1 MEGRELPIGWE
12 VANGSDMFE
21 LVTSGSRGWAKYYSD
36 DGQLFIR
43 IGNLDHDSIELDL
56 RDVQHVRPPVG
67 SEGNRTRLEPNDIL
81 ISITAELG
89 MVALVPEGLGEA
101 YVNQHVALARPSSE
115 IDARFLAWYLA
126 SESDGKHQL
135 LEAKR
140 GATKVG
146 LGLPDIRNLILPLA
160 PLSEQ
165 RRIAAKLDTTLAAV
179 DACRQRLDGVA
190 AILKRFRQ
198 AVLAAATSG
207 ELTREWREERSR
219 EEAWQQKTIDQIAN
233 VGTGSTP
240 LRSNPA
246 FYDSSGI
253 PWITSA
259 ATSVEL
265 ITSASEFVTEEGQ
278 GASRLRIY
286 PEGTLL
292 VAMYGEGKTR
302 GQVSELG
309 IAATINQACAAIHDP
324 IEPYLMPFIKIVL
337 KANYLEMRILAEGG
351 NQPNLN
357 LSKIKQ
363 FPIALPSKDEVFEIC
378 DRVET
383 FFSLADQLEARLTA
397 ARRIVERLTPALLA
411 KAFRGE
417 LVPQDPGDE
426 PASALLER
434 IRAARQAEAG
444 AGKPSRRG
452 RPKAAAN
459 PDQLPLD
466 AAPVPP
472 DFLAGLLRECGPL
485 SERALL
491 AVSELEPQRFQQQLY
506 GELESG
512 TAREVQADGQL
523 LLEAVG

>member
-1 MEGRELPIGWE
+1 MEGRELPVGWSVTTVGELTNVGPKNECDDETVVGFVPLQRLGVSYLSRHTHEPRKWEE
-12 VANGSDMFE
+12 VKKGYTHFQNG
-21 LVTSGSRGWAKYYSD
+21 
-36 DGQLFIR
+36 
-43 IGNLDHDSIELDL
+43 
-56 RDVQHVRPPVG
+56 DV
-67 SEGNRTRLEPNDIL
+67 L
-81 ISITAELG
+81 
-89 MVALVPEGLGEA
+89 
-101 YVNQHVALARPSSE
+101 LARITPSFENGKAGIARDLPNGFGAGSTE
-115 IDARFLAWYLA
+115 YIVFRPFADALDPRYLLAHFKTRFFLASGEMVMTGAVGQQRVPKAFVL
-126 SESDGKHQL
+126 ESQ
-135 LEAKR
+135 
-140 GATKVG
+140 
-146 LGLPDIRNLILPLA
+146 LPLA
-160 PLSEQ
+160 PLNEQ

-179 DACRQRLDGVA
+179 EACRQRLDGVA

-259 ATSVEL
+259 ATSAEL

-278 GASRLRIY
+278 AASRLRIY

-383 FFSLADQLEARLTA
+383 FFTLADQLEARLTS
-397 ARRIVERLTPALLA
+397 ARKVVDRLTPALLA

-417 LVPQDPGDE
+417 LVPQDPNDE
-426 PASALLER
+426 PARVLLER
-434 IRAARQAEAG
+434 IRAARQAEAA
-444 AGKPSRRG
+444 AGQPSRRG
-452 RPKAAAN
+452 RKKAATT
-459 PDQLPLD
+459 PDPNAWD

-472 DFLAGLLRECGPL
+472 DALAAILRECGAL

-491 AVSELEPQRFQQQLY
+491 AASELEPQRFQQQLY
-506 GELESG
+506 RELESG
-512 TAREVQADGQL
+512 TAREVQDNGQV

>member
-1 MEGRELPIGWE
+1 MSMANSYELVGKVAVARELPHESAFGAFLSA
-12 VANGSDMFE
+12 VRPLPA
-21 LVTSGSRGWAKYYSD
+21 L
-36 DGQLFIR
+36 DGQYLFHFLRSDSVQRQIR
-43 IGNLDHDSIELDL
+43 DGSSQTTNIANISAGRL
-56 RDVQHVRPPVG
+56 REIVAPV
-67 SEGNRTRLEPNDIL
+67 
-81 ISITAELG
+81 
-89 MVALVPEGLGEA
+89 
-101 YVNQHVALARPSSE
+101 
-115 IDARFLAWYLA
+115 
-126 SESDGKHQL
+126 
-135 LEAKR
+135 
-140 GATKVG
+140 
-146 LGLPDIRNLILPLA
+146 A
-160 PLSEQ
+160 PLDEQ

-179 DACRQRLDGVA
+179 EACRQRLDGVA

-198 AVLAAATSG
+198 SVLAAATSG
-207 ELTREWREERSR
+207 ELTREWREERSC

-246 FYDSSGI
+246 FFDSSGI

-259 ATSVEL
+259 ATSAEL

-278 GASRLRIY
+278 AASRLHIY

-383 FFSLADQLEARLTA
+383 FFTLADQLEARLTT
-397 ARRIVERLTPALLA
+397 ARKVVDRLSPALLA

-426 PASALLER
+426 PASVLLER
-434 IRAARQAEAG
+434 ILAARQAEAG

-452 RPKAAAN
+452 RRKAATN
-459 PDQLPLD
+459 SDQIAMD
-466 AAPVPP
+466 AAPVPL
-472 DFLAGLLRECGPL
+472 DFLAGLLRECGAL
-485 SERALL
+485 NERALL

-506 GELESG
+506 RELESG
-512 TAREVQADGQL
+512 TAREVQDNGQV